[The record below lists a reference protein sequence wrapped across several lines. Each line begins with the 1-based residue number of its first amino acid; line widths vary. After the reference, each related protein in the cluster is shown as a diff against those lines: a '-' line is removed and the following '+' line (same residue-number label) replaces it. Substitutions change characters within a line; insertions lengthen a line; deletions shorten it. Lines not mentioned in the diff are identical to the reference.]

1 MSPIELGRE
10 GRGKRSEGESLNVA
24 QCVSLSR
31 LMFIKWCGVV
41 SGLKIFYIIFFL
53 SFKLNSNHQIP

>member
-24 QCVSLSR
+24 QCVSLTLYVDVYKVVRSGVRSR
-31 LMFIKWCGVV
+31 NILHYILFI
-41 SGLKIFYIIFFL
+41 L
-53 SFKLNSNHQIP
+53 